1 MKNSK
6 NKKLFTYM
14 VVGALVMALS
24 ISCKSNEEPEVNRL
38 HSNHP
43 PAGTYKYLNQGTAT
57 VTITSEGCKI
67 TGEATHFSVSDG
79 SSTSSKEKKQYDIT
93 ITKWYSSDGSTDKG
107 SFLLGGYQGEATI
120 NSPAT
125 ASYFYVNYYPG
136 GIEIYFTD
144 QEKTYSTGSMTK
156 E

>member
-43 PAGTYKYLNQGTAT
+43 PAGNYKNSSGATAT
-57 VTITSEGCKI
+57 VTIKDGGCNIK
-67 TGEATHFSVSDG
+67 GKASDSG
-79 SSTSSKEKKQYDIT
+79 NTKQQDYDVT
-93 ITKWYSSDGSTDKG
+93 ITKWLRGGDFNSFNPRGDGEGTVTTPSDNNYFNVFYVSDGIITL
-107 SFLLGGYQGEATI
+107 SFEYNGV
-120 NSPAT
+120 
-125 ASYFYVNYYPG
+125 SYGVLDLKKVN
-136 GIEIYFTD
+136 
-144 QEKTYSTGSMTK
+144 
-156 E
+156 

>member
-24 ISCKSNEEPEVNRL
+24 ISCKSNEEPTVTRT

-43 PAGTYKYLNQGTAT
+43 PAGNYKYLNQGTAT
-57 VTITSEGCKI
+57 VSITSEGCNIK
-67 TGEATHFSVSDG
+67 GEATSYTSVSG
-79 SSTSSKEKKQYDIT
+79 GATSSKEKKNYDIT

-107 SFLLGGYQGEATI
+107 SFLLGNQGEATI

-125 ASYFYVNYYPG
+125 ASYFYVDYYYG
-136 GIEIYFTD
+136 KISIYFDD
-144 QEKTYSTGSMTK
+144 QGKTYSTGYMTK

>member
-24 ISCKSNEEPEVNRL
+24 ISCKSNEEPTVTRT

-43 PAGTYKYLNQGTAT
+43 PAGTYKYLNEGTAT

-67 TGEATHFSVSDG
+67 TGEATHISVSDG

-93 ITKWYSSDGSTDKG
+93 ITKWHSGDGSTDKG
-107 SFLLGGYQGEATI
+107 SFLLGNQGEATI

-125 ASYFYVNYYPG
+125 ASYFYVNYYSG
-136 GIEIYFTD
+136 GISVHFID

>member
-1 MKNSK
+1 
-6 NKKLFTYM
+6 
-14 VVGALVMALS
+14 MALS
-24 ISCKSNEEPEVNRL
+24 ISCKSNEEPTVART

-43 PAGTYKYLNQGTAT
+43 PAGNYKYLNQGTAT

-93 ITKWYSSDGSTDKG
+93 ITKWYSGDGSTDSG
-107 SFLLGGYQGEATI
+107 SYVLGNQGEATI
-120 NSPAT
+120 NYSPAT

-136 GIEIYFTD
+136 GISVYFID
-144 QEKTYSTGSMTK
+144 QEKTYGTGSMTK